1 VIVMYITKKFLPR
14 RTFLCGMGATV
25 ALPLLDAMVP
35 SFTVLAKT
43 AATPQRRFGA
53 VYIPHGAIMDRYAPA
68 QAGAGFEFTPIL
80 KPLEPFREHVV
91 VVSNLDRPGIDDSH
105 ATASAAWLSGA
116 IAKRTEGQ
124 DFKLGRTVDQ
134 VIAKQ
139 IGGDTPFPSV
149 EIATENLD
157 GYVGGCSPG
166 YACAYMNTISWAS
179 ETSPI
184 PMEINP
190 RVVFERLFGRPGT
203 HAQRRARARQE
214 ASILDS
220 VAEDIGDLESG
231 LGARDRVRLTEY
243 LDSIREIEQR
253 IEHTEARNSSQVV
266 IPLDAPI
273 GVPESYEEHVGLLF
287 DLMAVAYQADL
298 TRVFTFMMAR
308 EASMK
313 TYPEIGITE
322 PHHTISHHREK
333 PDVKVAHAVL
343 NTYHMS
349 LFAKFIEKLKA
360 TPDGDGSLLDHSM
373 IFYGSGMSNA
383 NVHGPYPLPLV
394 AVGGW
399 AGKGHRN
406 LVTAERTPLG
416 NLWVGVGDMFGC
428 PEQTFGESTGRVNLG

>member
-1 VIVMYITKKFLPR
+1 MFVTKRYLPR
-14 RTFLCGMGATV
+14 RTFLRGMGATV

-35 SFTVLAKT
+35 SFTALAKT
-43 AATPQRRFGA
+43 ASTPQRRFGA
-53 VYIPHGAIMDRYAPA
+53 VYIPHGAIMNLYTPA
-68 QAGAGFEFTPIL
+68 QQGTGFQFTPIL
-80 KPLEPFREHVV
+80 KPLERFKEHVV

-124 DFKLGRTVDQ
+124 DFRLGRTVDQ
-134 VIAKQ
+134 VIAQQ
-139 IGGDTPFPSV
+139 IGGDTPFPSI

-166 YACAYMNTISWAS
+166 YACAYMNTVSWAS

-203 HAQRRARARQE
+203 QAQRKARSQQD

-220 VAEDIGDLESG
+220 VTEDIGDLERG
-231 LGARDRVRLTEY
+231 LGARDKSRLAEY
-243 LDSIREIEQR
+243 LTNVREIEQR
-253 IEHTEARNSSQVV
+253 IQRTEARNDAQPTAA
-266 IPLDAPI
+266 IDAPI
-273 GVPESYEEHVGLLF
+273 GVPESYDEHTGLLF

-333 PDVKVAHAVL
+333 ADVKMAHASL
-343 NTYHMS
+343 NAYHMS

-360 TPDGDGSLLDHSM
+360 TPDGDGTLLDHSM
-373 IFYGSGMSNA
+373 VFYGSGMSNA
-383 NVHGPYPLPLV
+383 NVHGPYPLPLI

-399 AGKGHRN
+399 EGKGHRN
-406 LVTAERTPLG
+406 VVLTDHTPLG
-416 NLWVGVGDMFGC
+416 NLWVGIADMYGC
-428 PEQTFGESTGRVNLG
+428 PPTTFGESTGRVNLV

>member
-1 VIVMYITKKFLPR
+1 MFVTKRYLPR
-14 RTFLCGMGATV
+14 RTFLRGMGATV

-35 SFTVLAKT
+35 SFTALAKT

-53 VYIPHGAIMDRYAPA
+53 VYIPHGAIMNLYTPA
-68 QAGAGFEFTPIL
+68 QQGADFQFTPIL
-80 KPLEPFREHVV
+80 KPLERFKENVV

-124 DFKLGRTVDQ
+124 DFRLGRTVDQ

-139 IGGDTPFPSV
+139 IGGDTPFPSI

-166 YACAYMNTISWAS
+166 YACAYMNTVSWAS
-179 ETSPI
+179 ETTPI

-203 HAQRRARARQE
+203 QAQRKARAQQD

-220 VAEDIGDLESG
+220 VTEDIGDLERG
-231 LGARDRVRLTEY
+231 LGARDKSRLTEY
-243 LDSIREIEQR
+243 LTNVREIEQR
-253 IEHTEARNSSQVV
+253 IQRTEARNDAQPTTG
-266 IPLDAPI
+266 IEAPI
-273 GVPESYEEHVGLLF
+273 GVPESYDEHTGLLF

-333 PDVKVAHAVL
+333 ADVKMAHASL
-343 NTYHMS
+343 NAYHMS
-349 LFAKFIEKLKA
+349 LFARFIEKLKA
-360 TPDGDGSLLDHSM
+360 TPDGDGTLLDHSM
-373 IFYGSGMSNA
+373 VFYGSGMSNA

-399 AGKGHRN
+399 DGKGHRN
-406 LVTAERTPLG
+406 IVLTDHTPLG
-416 NLWVGVGDMFGC
+416 NLWVGIADMYGC
-428 PEQTFGESTGRVNLG
+428 PPQTFGESTGRVNLV

>member
-1 VIVMYITKKFLPR
+1 MFVTKRYLPR
-14 RTFLCGMGATV
+14 RTFLRGMGATV

-35 SFTVLAKT
+35 SFTALAKT

-53 VYIPHGAIMDRYAPA
+53 VYIPHGAIMNLYTPA
-68 QAGAGFEFTPIL
+68 QQGVDFQFTPIL
-80 KPLEPFREHVV
+80 KPLERFKENVV

-124 DFKLGRTVDQ
+124 DFRLGRTVDQ

-139 IGGDTPFPSV
+139 IGGDTPFPSI

-166 YACAYMNTISWAS
+166 YACAYMNTVSWAS
-179 ETSPI
+179 ETTPI

-203 HAQRRARARQE
+203 QAQRKARAQQD

-220 VAEDIGDLESG
+220 VTEDIGDLERG
-231 LGARDRVRLTEY
+231 LGARDKSRLTEY
-243 LDSIREIEQR
+243 LTNVREIEQR
-253 IEHTEARNSSQVV
+253 IQRTEARNDAQPTTG
-266 IPLDAPI
+266 IEAPI
-273 GVPESYEEHVGLLF
+273 GVPESYDEHTGLLF

-333 PDVKVAHAVL
+333 ADVKMAHASL
-343 NTYHMS
+343 NAYHMS
-349 LFAKFIEKLKA
+349 LFARFIEKLKA
-360 TPDGDGSLLDHSM
+360 TPDGDGTLLDHSM
-373 IFYGSGMSNA
+373 VFYGSGMSNA

-399 AGKGHRN
+399 DGKGHRN
-406 LVTAERTPLG
+406 IVLTDHTPLG
-416 NLWVGVGDMFGC
+416 NLWVGIADMYGC
-428 PEQTFGESTGRVNLG
+428 PPQAFGESTGRVNLV